1 VLQVGPKV
9 LLGWF
14 GHFAMLALY
23 TAAYHILRPFKHL
36 SNSYTFQRLLDALQF
51 GSSSDYHYAAAP
63 PVKSRASSSM
73 NGGSKEVPP
82 VAVESDMQRKE
93 HAATGVG
100 QDAYAGSR
108 QGKQTVANNI
118 VAGPAVHWGLHEAV
132 VQQQQQQL
140 PNAA

>member
-1 VLQVGPKV
+1 M

-36 SNSYTFQRLLDALQF
+36 SNSYSFQRLLDALQF

-63 PVKSRASSSM
+63 PVKSSTGSGS
-73 NGGSKEVPP
+73 GSKEVPP
-82 VAVESDMQRKE
+82 VGVDSDMKHYD
-93 HAATGVG
+93 HAAAGVG

-108 QGKQTVANNI
+108 HGKQAVANNI
-118 VAGPAVHWGLHEAV
+118 VAGPAVNWGQHEAV
-132 VQQQQQQL
+132 VQQQQQ